1 MTPLEINKKIAELKG
16 FHSIRNGF
24 SDSVFYCDKEK
35 LGNEFLNYNKNWAEN
50 ISDAWE
56 LFEEIPGAVIS
67 KDDDNEDG
75 CNSYYCRSAT
85 DNLSIY
91 GATATEAICLAWIKW
106 KEGLTY
112 EQRYNT
118 YEA

>member
-56 LFEEIPGAVIS
+56 LFEEMPFGTCITSHYDHEENYYTLILG
-67 KDDDNEDG
+67 DNINYIEIDS
-75 CNSYYCRSAT
+75 N
-85 DNLSIY
+85 
-91 GATATEAICLAWIKW
+91 TATEAICLAWIKW
-106 KEGLTY
+106 KKNNPELIKKGEL
-112 EQRYNT
+112 
-118 YEA
+118 